1 VNLEQKDATM
11 MRPTVAVSGI
21 TEAKRREQGRIGES
35 NIIAAHP
42 DKWWLREL
50 ILSQLANAD
59 SGHYPTLGRVDL
71 GLLQRQAKQTR
82 SLPASLVL
90 NLSQGRSCLTFP
102 TIPPGYCCY
111 LLPFDI
117 RIFIVIV
124 DLNLGLKLHVDTF
137 HCQPHSVTS
146 AFRSAPVSQLVATS
160 YQSGPDISS

>member
-1 VNLEQKDATM
+1 

-124 DLNLGLKLHVDTF
+124 DLNLGLK
-137 HCQPHSVTS
+137 TS
-146 AFRSAPVSQLVATS
+146 RGHFPLSATQRHICFSLSTS
-160 YQSGPDISS
+160 LPASCHFLSIRP